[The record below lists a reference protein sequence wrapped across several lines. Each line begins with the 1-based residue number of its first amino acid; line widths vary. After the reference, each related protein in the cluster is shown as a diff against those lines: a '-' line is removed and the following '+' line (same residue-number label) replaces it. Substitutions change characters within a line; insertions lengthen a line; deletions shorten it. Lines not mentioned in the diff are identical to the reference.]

1 MKTAVEW
8 LEDEY
13 LKLDANFNYSVIS
26 YEEYR
31 IKRKELFTQAKEIEL
46 KQRKTDYRA
55 GWNDN
60 RSKDLNC
67 EFYVEKHISNDF
79 KTVQNERR

>member
-8 LEDEY
+8 YSDKLLEILGDKVNE
-13 LKLDANFNYSVIS
+13 
-26 YEEYR
+26 
-31 IKRKELFTQAKEIEL
+31 FTQEQTLANHYALKQAKLIEL
-46 KQRKTDYRA
+46 EQRKTDYRA

-79 KTVQNERR
+79 KTV